1 MKKTYYKKIDYIRVL
16 LCLSV
21 LFYHVGIL
29 KGGYLAVNC
38 FFALSGYLAICSFLE
53 KKKFSFKEYYSNRF
67 KRIYLPLITVV
78 FLTIAFLSFFPDIH
92 WINLKPETTSVLL
105 GYNNYWQINANLDY
119 FVRNISSPFMH
130 LWFIAIMI
138 QIELVLPLFLLVLRK
153 IDKKNTGTI
162 PCIIIGLLSIGSCYL
177 FLHYYYSGKIMMAYY
192 DTFARLFSVLFGL
205 LFGYISTL
213 YDSFHLKSNRFSKI
227 IYYLYLIVIVTLFIL
242 IDDKN
247 KFFEVSMI
255 LVPILG
261 LRLIEYSK
269 CDSSKLSPCDKI
281 ISFIS
286 KSSYEIYLVQYPII
300 YFLQQIKFNKN
311 LSILLVLVLSLIIS
325 FIIHYAI
332 NITKKNKSIFRI
344 IMGIIVLLFSIYGLY
359 IFVISK
365 DYTNDMKK
373 LERDL
378 NKNRSLIAEKQ
389 KEFLEKKQNE
399 DDEWLKTME
408 SINNT
413 EESIRNYVSNLKIV
427 GIGDSIME
435 LAVKDL
441 YKVFPNGYFDAAV
454 NRTEY
459 KANDI
464 LIDLKNKGLL
474 GDVVL
479 FNLGT
484 NGSCST
490 KCKEQI
496 METLGD
502 RRLYWLNTTNADYD
516 DFNDKLYAFAKNY
529 SNIHIIDWLSVT
541 KSHPEYLISDRVH
554 PTVTGCRVYA
564 ETIYNAIY
572 QDYLN
577 EFNSKKDEI
586 IKEHE
591 EKVKNRVSFIGND
604 LLLGIMDY
612 IQNDNID
619 ADFSIDKDFTFNSI
633 KKKLLEKTNN
643 NSLNYNVVFVF
654 DNSVQITKNEY
665 NELLDLCKDH
675 NVYIVDLY
683 NNLDNSSNIIK
694 FNEEIDKN
702 EYLLFDGKHL
712 NDKGNLA
719 LEKKIASLFIKDNN

>member
-1 MKKTYYKKIDYIRVL
+1 
-16 LCLSV
+16 
-21 LFYHVGIL
+21 
-29 KGGYLAVNC
+29 
-38 FFALSGYLAICSFLE
+38 
-53 KKKFSFKEYYSNRF
+53 
-67 KRIYLPLITVV
+67 
-78 FLTIAFLSFFPDIH
+78 
-92 WINLKPETTSVLL
+92 
-105 GYNNYWQINANLDY
+105 
-119 FVRNISSPFMH
+119 
-130 LWFIAIMI
+130 
-138 QIELVLPLFLLVLRK
+138 
-153 IDKKNTGTI
+153 
-162 PCIIIGLLSIGSCYL
+162 
-177 FLHYYYSGKIMMAYY
+177 
-192 DTFARLFSVLFGL
+192 
-205 LFGYISTL
+205 
-213 YDSFHLKSNRFSKI
+213 
-227 IYYLYLIVIVTLFIL
+227 
-242 IDDKN
+242 
-247 KFFEVSMI
+247 
-255 LVPILG
+255 
-261 LRLIEYSK
+261 
-269 CDSSKLSPCDKI
+269 
-281 ISFIS
+281 
-286 KSSYEIYLVQYPII
+286 
-300 YFLQQIKFNKN
+300 
-311 LSILLVLVLSLIIS
+311 
-325 FIIHYAI
+325 
-332 NITKKNKSIFRI
+332 
-344 IMGIIVLLFSIYGLY
+344 MGIIVLLFSIYGLY